1 MNLNFE
7 IHCQKLLYSW
17 TLNKTEYSKEFNNL
31 YLPELLAI
39 LRSLG
44 IEAFSGSE
52 SSAPFSITTW
62 VGSMGSS
69 SSDTRAAF
77 WIWYRMLF
85 YICLNKQTLGNQEM
99 VRTGNPNERA
109 KEIFFFTKTIRIV
122 IFIFHLMLWKWSN
135 VPKCTKF
142 ARKKAIFLRSCSC
155 FKKFLKI
162 AFFVLKSWR

>member
-69 SSDTRAAF
+69 SSNTRAAF
-77 WIWYRMLF
+77 WIWYRTLF
-85 YICLNKQTLGNQEM
+85 YICLNKQTQGTQEM

-109 KEIFFFTKTIRIV
+109 KERFFCQNRSNSNIHLSFNALKV
-122 IFIFHLMLWKWSN
+122 I
-135 VPKCTKF
+135 KCAKMY
-142 ARKKAIFLRSCSC
+142 
-155 FKKFLKI
+155 KKFSNNTHCFRKLLKRCQ
-162 AFFVLKSWR
+162 AEFF